1 MQKLMKR
8 FAILS
13 ILLLTLI
20 IQGCATTKSK
30 WEIPPKPQREE
41 IPELKTFADYAKVIN
56 YYEHLVQEWESW
68 GETVTEIIMP

>member
-1 MQKLMKR
+1 MKR

-20 IQGCATTKSK
+20 IQSCATTKNNI
-30 WEIPPKPQREE
+30 ELPPKPQREE

-68 GETVTEIIMP
+68 GDAVTEIIMP